1 MFFIKLVKSSNLFG
15 IFYQI
20 FENSQFMKLFREENP
35 PPFMC
40 KQVFLKVGTPSALLL
55 AYRHKALKRRK
66 ETIMNVFKRIAD
78 IFNSNVNSV
87 LDRIEDPAKMINLM
101 ITELQDTHTKA
112 RSSAAARKAEK
123 ASLITEKNE
132 LTKAIER
139 WEERARLAVTNK
151 REDLA
156 REALSEKKSCIERIR
171 LIDEQLLNLES
182 ILTSQEVQLT
192 QIADKLKEVKDK
204 QKILVQRATSA
215 KEKKQV
221 ARTLQSSDS
230 TDLARKFSELESKI
244 ERMEADA
251 EMASYH
257 GKSSTSDEFNKMEND
272 SAIEEELEKL
282 KASMKEK
289 K

>member
-1 MFFIKLVKSSNLFG
+1 
-15 IFYQI
+15 
-20 FENSQFMKLFREENP
+20 
-35 PPFMC
+35 
-40 KQVFLKVGTPSALLL
+40 
-55 AYRHKALKRRK
+55 
-66 ETIMNVFKRIAD
+66 MNVFKRISD
-78 IFNSNVNSV
+78 IFNSNLHSA

-101 ITELQDTHTKA
+101 ITELQDTLSKA

-123 ASLITEKNE
+123 VSLTNERAE

-139 WEERARLAVTNK
+139 WEERARLAITNK

-156 REALSEKKSCIERIR
+156 REALAEKKSCKERIL
-171 LIDEQLLNLES
+171 LIDEQLVSLES
-182 ILTSQEVQLT
+182 ILTSQEVQLA

-221 ARTLQSSDS
+221 AKTLQSSDS

-251 EMASYH
+251 EMAGYH
-257 GKSSTSDEFNKMEND
+257 GKPSSSDEFSKMEMD
-272 SAIEEELEKL
+272 SAIEDELAAL
-282 KASMKEK
+282 KESMKEK